1 MLEKI
6 FTRENALQRHRNAP
20 LLQEREEHLRNF
32 AKTRHDY
39 HSLVYR
45 ADYLL
50 KVVEYLNLSDD
61 SREPVGI
68 DAVREAAKKWAAVKL
83 DPGKR
88 KRGYP
93 SGRRFEIVATQWLE
107 ELGMLDRRDS
117 EGCIFNELLKARKSR
132 LNAIGQPLFDERR
145 RYLEALRSK
154 AYCND
159 ILRMTSAYMLHAID
173 LLKLDR
179 PRRVGLSEIET
190 AAQTWQGRPSGSG
203 VRQRIPGKDRSEK
216 FIRIV
221 THWLNFL
228 GWLDE
233 PKDSS
238 PLHAEL
244 SGYFDWVEDVRGLSH
259 RTIRSRICVLRRFAA
274 FLSKRKTKLSDL
286 DMETIDAFLIH
297 RASADGCSRRTIA
310 SNVTILRGFLCFAWR
325 QGWCSHDM
333 SAGLVAPR
341 QYSDED
347 IPSFAPWQA
356 VENILS
362 KSAKDTS
369 PLGLRTHA
377 MLTLLATY
385 GMRCSELR
393 ELKVDDIDWRKETV
407 FLRRAKGCRPQ
418 VMPLVR
424 TAGDA
429 IVGYIKG
436 ARHNPGGHRN
446 LFPGM
451 AAPYAPL
458 TPAAIYRVVSKALR
472 AEDIQLKH
480 YGPHCLRHSCATH
493 LVNSGHTLKEVSDIL
508 GHQGIDTTRIY
519 AKVDLATLSQ
529 VADMDWRAVL

>member
-1 MLEKI
+1 MHADGRAPRFVVDRAVGQAYAFLYPISGARDKCEALAVRDNRLLQLEFCLLLVSSFQDDTLDASFRKVIVPEVDDESQRFVHQLHIGQQLHPPQVHVLLLAGLRLLCWVGKYVGWLFRARESRVVRPFPPNIFSRWSHGKVAFCVIILALFNKKETTMLEKI

-244 SGYFDWVEDVRGLSH
+244 SGYFDWAEDVRGLSH

-297 RASADGCSRRTIA
+297 RASAEGCLRRTIA
-310 SNVTILRGFLCFAWR
+310 
-325 QGWCSHDM
+325 
-333 SAGLVAPR
+333 
-341 QYSDED
+341 
-347 IPSFAPWQA
+347 
-356 VENILS
+356 
-362 KSAKDTS
+362 
-369 PLGLRTHA
+369 
-377 MLTLLATY
+377 
-385 GMRCSELR
+385 
-393 ELKVDDIDWRKETV
+393 
-407 FLRRAKGCRPQ
+407 
-418 VMPLVR
+418 
-424 TAGDA
+424 
-429 IVGYIKG
+429 
-436 ARHNPGGHRN
+436 
-446 LFPGM
+446 
-451 AAPYAPL
+451 
-458 TPAAIYRVVSKALR
+458 
-472 AEDIQLKH
+472 
-480 YGPHCLRHSCATH
+480 
-493 LVNSGHTLKEVSDIL
+493 
-508 GHQGIDTTRIY
+508 
-519 AKVDLATLSQ
+519 
-529 VADMDWRAVL
+529 

>member
-6 FTRENALQRHRNAP
+6 FTRENALLRHQNAP
-20 LLQEREEHLRNF
+20 LLQEREENLRRF

-39 HSLVYR
+39 RSLVCR

-68 DAVREAAKKWAAVKL
+68 DAVREAARKWAAVKL
-83 DPGKR
+83 DPSKR
-88 KRGYP
+88 KKGYP

-117 EGCIFNELLKARKSR
+117 EGCIFNELFRARRFR

-145 RYLEALRSK
+145 RYLEALRDK
-154 AYCND
+154 GYCD
-159 ILRMTSAYMLHAID
+159 DTLRLTSEYMIHAID
-173 LLKLDR
+173 HLKLAR
-179 PRRVGLSEIET
+179 PRRVSPSEIKT
-190 AAQTWQGRPSGSG
+190 AAQTWRAHPKGLS
-203 VRQRIPGKDRSEK
+203 VRRRILGNDRAEK

-221 THWLNFL
+221 TRWLNFL

-233 PKDSS
+233 PSDNG
-238 PLHAEL
+238 PLYAEL
-244 SGYFDWVEDVRGLSH
+244 SSYFDWAAQVRGLSQ

-274 FLSKRKTKLSDL
+274 FLSRRKIGLSDL
-286 DMETIDAFLIH
+286 GMETVDAFFVH
-297 RASADGCSRRTIA
+297 RASVDGCSRRTIA
-310 SNVTILRGFLCFAWR
+310 ADVTVLRGFLRFAWR
-325 QGWCSHDM
+325 QRWCSHDM

-341 QYSDED
+341 QYKDED
-347 IPSFAPWQA
+347 IPSFAPWQTI
-356 VENILS
+356 ESILS

-369 PLGLRTHA
+369 PVGLRTHA
-377 MLTLLATY
+377 ALTLLAVY
-385 GMRCSELR
+385 GMRCSELTG
-393 ELKVDDIDWRKETV
+393 LKVEDIDWRKETV

-429 IVGYIKG
+429 IVSYVKG
-436 ARHNPGGHRN
+436 ARRNPNGHRN
-446 LFPGM
+446 LFLGM
-451 AAPYAPL
+451 TAPYAPL
-458 TPAAIYRVVSKALR
+458 TPAAIYRVVSKALK
-472 AEDIQLKH
+472 AEDIRLKH

-493 LVNSGHTLKEVSDIL
+493 LVNSGRTLKEVSDIL

-519 AKVDLATLSQ
+519 AKVDLTTLSQ
-529 VADMDWRAVL
+529 VADMDWRDVL